1 MIAKED
7 SDVHDEPAVY
17 IRTVQIRE
25 TGQVAASVPEEFKS
39 PDLDRITSVTR
50 EIVERL
56 QAGLIE
62 TDRGTG
68 GAPPE
73 TKKLAAQS
81 LEVEFGIDFGVE
93 VEGEAK
99 IPIIGP
105 KVRGGAHGSATFA
118 MKIVFERV

>member
-1 MIAKED
+1 
-7 SDVHDEPAVY
+7 VCNEPAVY

-25 TGQVAASVPEEFKS
+25 TGQVAASVPKEFRS
-39 PDLDRITSVTR
+39 PDIDRMTVVTR

-56 QAGLIE
+56 QVGLIE
-62 TDRGTG
+62 ADGGTG
-68 GAPPE
+68 EVPPE
-73 TKKLAAQS
+73 AKRLAVQS

-105 KVRGGAHGSATFA
+105 KVRGGVHGSATFGV
-118 MKIVFERV
+118 KIVFERA

>member
-1 MIAKED
+1 MPNE
-7 SDVHDEPAVY
+7 SAVY
-17 IRTVQIRE
+17 IRTVPLRE
-25 TGQVAASVPEEFKS
+25 TGQVAASIPEEFRS
-39 PDLDRITSVTR
+39 PDLDQITVVTR

-56 QAGLIE
+56 QIGLIE

-68 GAPPE
+68 GVPPE
-73 TKKLAAQS
+73 AKKLAVQS

-105 KVRGGAHGSATFA
+105 KVRGGVHGSATFA
-118 MKIVFERV
+118 VKIVFERA